1 MIEDSVKNEKIFVR
15 EASEEDVYILH
26 DMIKGLALYEK
37 RPSDVTG
44 SVDMLK
50 KWLFDRHIA
59 TALIAECDGSIIG
72 YAIYYPVFTS
82 FSANGN
88 VHLEDFF
95 IKQKYRKKG
104 YGMKFFKKIA
114 DRILNEGYS
123 KIEWSCLDWNESA
136 ISFYEKIGAVYESG
150 RKYFEYTVN
159 I

>member
-1 MIEDSVKNEKIFVR
+1 MESGMETEKILVR
-15 EASEEDVYILH
+15 EAGEDDVYILY
-26 DMIKGLALYEK
+26 DMIKGLALHEK
-37 RPSDVTG
+37 RPFDVTG

-50 KWLFDRHIA
+50 NWLFYRHIA
-59 TALIAECDGSIIG
+59 TALIAESDGITIG
-72 YAIYYPVFTS
+72 YAIYYPVFAS

-95 IKQKYRKKG
+95 IKKEYRKMG
-104 YGMKFFKKIA
+104 YGMKFFECIV
-114 DRILNEGYS
+114 DRVLKEGYS

-136 ISFYEKIGAVYESG
+136 ISFYEKIGAVYENG